1 LRGRTARYCCGWRRY
16 GANERE
22 AELSNNKVVLTP
34 LIGLMNG
41 RSQAEV
47 ERFTVEE
54 IRKHRRLRDEASTL
68 DARLSSAD
76 GDGKDEVEVER
87 AYVAAMIAMHAQQTV
102 VSTLLDIL
110 GYIPDVPG
118 ATSH

>member
-1 LRGRTARYCCGWRRY
+1 M
-16 GANERE
+16 
-22 AELSNNKVVLTP
+22 SNNKVVLTP

-54 IRKHRRLRDEASTL
+54 IRKHRRLRDEASIL
-68 DARLSSAD
+68 DANLSSAY
-76 GDGKDEVEVER
+76 GEGKDEVER

-118 ATSH
+118 ERSH